1 VKVFEVNDNKRV
13 LSIIK
18 LADHAYGSL
27 MLDFR
32 FLSFLGH
39 KITQTFVVGLSVL
52 AGHEDLW
59 MK

>member
-1 VKVFEVNDNKRV
+1 VNDNKRV

-27 MLDFR
+27 MFDFR
-32 FLSFLGH
+32 FLSFFGH
-39 KITQTFVVGLSVL
+39 KITQAFVIRLSVL
-52 AGHEDLW
+52 AGHEDFW

>member
-1 VKVFEVNDNKRV
+1 MNDNKRV

-18 LADHAYGSL
+18 LADHAHGSL

-52 AGHEDLW
+52 AGHEDFW